1 MCWQT
6 DQFPAFFLF
15 FSGEKA
21 PIRVDKAEEVS
32 DWIQANKS
40 LSLTSG
46 AIVAVPN
53 PEPADEATIQTA
65 LDTALHEVKEQN
77 IQGKAATPYLLQRIN
92 ELTGGGSLKSN
103 IALVKNNAKVGAS
116 IAVAHARK
124 RKGDGTSTGQ
134 GLPSWPSYM
143 GRRTFS
149 TSSSSSSPPP
159 PPPPPLII
167 GGATV
172 DMIAQGNGAIQVGT
186 SNVGT
191 MQQSHGGVGRN
202 ITECLGR
209 YQLNPVF
216 LSVTGND
223 DVGDAIHS
231 HLKQVNVEPHFLRVH
246 SSRTAVYNAI
256 LDRDGALIAAIADMD
271 ILDVQLNDYIIAT
284 YRNEDNHHPFIILD
298 GNVSPDAL
306 LHIATQGKNNL
317 SPSSAPSSSPPT
329 LWFEPTSVEK
339 SIHCIPILD
348 SISLISPNIDE
359 LVELVKE
366 LKQEGSGGQ
375 AGSGGHAGVCTVEE
389 VQEMGEYVVQHMRGD
404 TPSWVIVTMGERGVV
419 LCSNEEEKSQHL
431 LPDVVDEEMVNC
443 TGAGDCLLATV
454 AALRLQGSRETLGM
468 ETCVRIGMRAASM
481 TIQSDLAVSV
491 DLNEEWLLKQLE

>member
-1 MCWQT
+1 
-6 DQFPAFFLF
+6 
-15 FSGEKA
+15 
-21 PIRVDKAEEVS
+21 
-32 DWIQANKS
+32 
-40 LSLTSG
+40 
-46 AIVAVPN
+46 
-53 PEPADEATIQTA
+53 
-65 LDTALHEVKEQN
+65 
-77 IQGKAATPYLLQRIN
+77 
-92 ELTGGGSLKSN
+92 
-103 IALVKNNAKVGAS
+103 
-116 IAVAHARK
+116 
-124 RKGDGTSTGQ
+124 
-134 GLPSWPSYM
+134 
-143 GRRTFS
+143 
-149 TSSSSSSPPP
+149 
-159 PPPPPLII
+159 
-167 GGATV
+167 
-172 DMIAQGNGAIQVGT
+172 
-186 SNVGT
+186 
-191 MQQSHGGVGRN
+191 
-202 ITECLGR
+202 
-209 YQLNPVF
+209 
-216 LSVTGND
+216 
-223 DVGDAIHS
+223 
-231 HLKQVNVEPHFLRVH
+231 
-246 SSRTAVYNAI
+246 
-256 LDRDGALIAAIADMD
+256 MD

-317 SPSSAPSSSPPT
+317 SPSSAPSSSPPI

-419 LCSNEEEKSQHL
+419 LCSNEEEESQHL